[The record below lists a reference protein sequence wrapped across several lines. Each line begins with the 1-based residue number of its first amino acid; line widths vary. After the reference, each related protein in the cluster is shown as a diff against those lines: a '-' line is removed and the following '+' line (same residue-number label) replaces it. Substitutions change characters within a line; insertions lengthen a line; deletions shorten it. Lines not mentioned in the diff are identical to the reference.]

1 MIYER
6 TKMMN
11 NQNQGKKIPVAQ
23 VPDTTKSHQVD
34 KKIEPSTF
42 APVRNSKTQPIQS
55 LMDADLY
62 EYTGDLLELDG
73 LERQESVDKDSGEVH
88 VASLYTVKIIQKKA
102 KATLGSLLTIK
113 VKNSE
118 PILDP
123 VKFAE
128 NQLDDNAKKIVVRFD
143 NLAHY
148 TYIGGESINS
158 SKAEIVPIS
167 VKEASR
173 L

>member
-1 MIYER
+1 
-6 TKMMN
+6 MMN

-113 VKNSE
+113 VKNSRSE
-118 PILDP
+118 
-123 VKFAE
+123 FS
-128 NQLDDNAKKIVVRFD
+128 F
-143 NLAHY
+143 LAFLCMSG
-148 TYIGGESINS
+148 IFSLCFFINS
-158 SKAEIVPIS
+158 RSVVHRGISNSCRSKSTAITFLVI
-167 VKEASR
+167 
-173 L
+173 